1 MIFVHP
7 YGESKQVYQLTS
19 YRRMTVLLIYNFFE
33 ILFLFG
39 GSYLFFQLLQEQT
52 PTFALTQIFLQMITY
67 NILLDENKTTLL
79 SVCLLQIQAIIG
91 VFMTILSLARFASLL
106 PKPESQDQREN

>member
-1 MIFVHP
+1 MD
-7 YGESKQVYQLTS
+7 
-19 YRRMTVLLIYNFFE
+19 
-33 ILFLFG
+33 
-39 GSYLFFQLLQEQT
+39 FFQLLQEQT
-52 PTFALTQIFLQMITY
+52 PTFALTQSFLQMITY

-106 PKPESQDQREN
+106 PKPESKNHREK

>member
-1 MIFVHP
+1 MHP
-7 YGESKQVYQLTS
+7 YQDREQVYQLTS
-19 YRRMTVLLIYNFFE
+19 YRRMTVLLIHNFFE
-33 ILFLFG
+33 ILFWFA

-52 PTFALTQIFLQMITY
+52 PTFALTQSFLQMITY

-91 VFMTILSLARFASLL
+91 VFMTILSLAHFASLL
-106 PKPESQDQREN
+106 PKPESKNHREK